1 MSQQARTVTATAK
14 QGGILD
20 VKSLVLLAI
29 LLAAGFIL
37 NMTLGNALGIVGIK
51 PQFIIAAYALA
62 ILLTDAGL
70 VQAAVFGVISAC
82 VIQLTTSIPGLNF
95 ATELAGAL
103 VMAALIKANINVG
116 GKNIT
121 PLVAA
126 FLTTLVSGALFAVC
140 GTLIMGA
147 ALPTV
152 VDATPLALLDPLGV
166 AGGEADAFTGAAVLG
181 ISGVALLVLGTAVFN
196 AIVVQALFFPLE
208 KVLNK

>member
-37 NMTLGNALGIVGIK
+37 NMTLGNALAIVGIK

-62 ILLTDAGL
+62 IILTRASVAQSVL
-70 VQAAVFGVISAC
+70 YAVLSAC
-82 VIQLTTSIPGLNF
+82 AIQLTTSIPGLNF
-95 ATELAGAL
+95 LTEIVAAIAMAL
-103 VMAALIKANINVG
+103 LVKANVG
-116 GKNIT
+116 GSKAC
-121 PLVAA
+121 PLVSA
-126 FLTTLVSGALFAVC
+126 FLTTLISGALFAVL
-140 GTLIMGA
+140 GTVIMGA

-152 VDATPLALLDPLGV
+152 MVKVP
-166 AGGEADAFTGAAVLG
+166 
-181 ISGVALLVLGTAVFN
+181 LVLGTAAFN
-196 AIVVQALFFPLE
+196 AIVVQALYIPLN